1 MFGCQK
7 TKVEDSE
14 REEYDGREK
23 KPGCRFPPVYTGPVL
38 TESYFQLLIA
48 SKSFG
53 TMKMDEP
60 K

>member
-7 TKVEDSE
+7 AKVEDSE
-14 REEYDGREK
+14 RGRSTTEGK
-23 KPGCRFPPVYTGPVL
+23 KLGRRFPPVYTGPVL

-53 TMKMDEP
+53 TMEMDEP